1 LVLKRNGLGQPKARG
16 LRRTGTALAAVFAC
30 LATLAPIQAG
40 TNERTLRFFN
50 THTGEHVAVT
60 YKRNGQY
67 IPEGL
72 RQANMVLRDW
82 RRNEPTNMDPKLLDL
97 VWEVY
102 QESGS
107 NAEIHIVSGY
117 RAPATNAM
125 LASQSSAV
133 AENSQHMAGK
143 AMDFYLPDVPLAR
156 LRALGLQLQI
166 GGVGYYPTSG
176 SPFIHLDTGSTRHWP
191 RMTRQQLV
199 AVFPEGR
206 SLHIPSD
213 GRPLP
218 GYQEALAEY
227 RAQGYVTPQS
237 RQAATFLADLYGGPG
252 TRVPVAPVLAEPQ
265 PETRIASAAPAP
277 QVVPP
282 LPPAAPRGTAAAE
295 EPVMVAALV
304 PPLPR
309 PAPSELRVSAPASS
323 DLATIQVATA
333 TPIDLNPA
341 MAIADAE
348 MPAMAF
354 AAEFAGSY
362 PDPFRILSADIP
374 SAVASGAEAATVPV
388 AATPADAGSFA
399 PATTMVA
406 AATPAAPA
414 PAAPAPAPLPE
425 APRLAV
431 ASLVPSFGPSMEL
444 RPTVPPLPEPPLPGA
459 DDFEDGLA
467 IWTAKGSTRQSEMA
481 ALSTPEVEAPMLLT
495 SPERIYAAGFGTL
508 ANGELRTDRFSGS
521 SVSTVSTAFV
531 LVPNRIQLASR

>member
-1 LVLKRNGLGQPKARG
+1 M
-16 LRRTGTALAAVFAC
+16 FAC

-67 IPEGL
+67 VPEGL

-82 RRNEPTNMDPKLLDL
+82 RRNEPANMDPKLLDL

-125 LASQSSAV
+125 LAANSSAV

-166 GGVGYYPTSG
+166 GGVGYYPNSG

-227 RAQGYVTPQS
+227 RSQGYVTPQS
-237 RQAATFLADLYGGPG
+237 RAAATFLADLYQGPG
-252 TRVPVAPVLAEPQ
+252 ARVPVAPVLANPQ
-265 PETRIASAAPAP
+265 PETRVASAAPAP
-277 QVVPP
+277 AIVPP
-282 LPPAAPRGTAAAE
+282 LPPVAQRGQADAE
-295 EPVMVAALV
+295 AALV
-304 PPLPR
+304 VAAIVPPVPR
-309 PAPSELRVSAPASS
+309 AAPNELRIAAPTS
-323 DLATIQVATA
+323 DLATLQVATA
-333 TPIDLNPA
+333 TPLDLNPA

-374 SAVASGAEAATVPV
+374 SAVATAAPAAATVTAVPPPVSDPV
-388 AATPADAGSFA
+388 APAS
-399 PATTMVA
+399 TMVA
-406 AATPAAPA
+406 AATPVAPAAAPA
-414 PAAPAPAPLPE
+414 PMD
-425 APRLAV
+425 APRLAL

-444 RPTVPPLPEPPLPGA
+444 RTDAPAFEMPIAGA

-467 IWTAKGSTRQSEMA
+467 IWTVKASTRQAEMA
-481 ALSTPEVEAPMLLT
+481 ALSVPEVDAPLLLT
-495 SPERIYAAGFGTL
+495 APERIYAAGFGPD

-521 SVSTVSTAFV
+521 SVSAVSTAF
-531 LVPNRIQLASR
+531 LLAPNRIQLASR